1 MLDNL
6 KIFINAADQQS
17 LTNAAHALG
26 MTVATVS
33 RRVNEL
39 EKELGSE
46 LFHRSS
52 RGLTLT
58 AAGLLYYRECA
69 EFINALDRRLDNLD
83 QAINSPSG
91 ELKVM
96 APTNLGSGPLD
107 AFWQG
112 FISSHPD
119 IALKIRLGDPTE
131 NVISSRPDIALR
143 SGPQTNSSLIQK
155 FVGAIPLILV
165 AAKTATGKLPSTMDA
180 LDAYPSIAAEMFS
193 DWVLQRDGQ
202 TIEIPREH
210 RHISNDMQ
218 ITLNLVKAGAGVALL
233 PMSMVHDS
241 LNDGEL
247 VHILPQW
254 QGPQRD
260 IYLVWPYQRTLS
272 VRARLFRDEL
282 INFLHKQP
290 WFYAAG
296 ESQ

>member
-17 LTNAAHALG
+17 LTNAAQALG

-39 EKELGSE
+39 EKALGSE

-58 AAGLLYYRECA
+58 PAGLLYYRECA
-69 EFINALDRRLDNLD
+69 EFITALDRRLDHLD

-107 AFWQG
+107 VFWQG
-112 FISSHPD
+112 FVANHPD
-119 IALKIRLGDPTE
+119 IALKIKLGDPAE
-131 NVISSRPDIALR
+131 DVISNQSDIALR
-143 SGPQTNSSLIQK
+143 SGPQMNSSLIQK
-155 FVGAIPLILV
+155 LIGTIPLVLV
-165 AAKTATGKLPSTMDA
+165 AAEKVTGKLPSTIDT
-180 LDAYPSIAAEMFS
+180 LDVFPSIAAEMFS
-193 DWVLQRDGQ
+193 DWVLQCGGQ
-202 TIEIPREH
+202 SIEIPREH

-218 ITLNLVKAGAGVALL
+218 ITLNLVKAGAGIALL
-233 PMSMVHDS
+233 PMSMVHES

-247 VHILPQW
+247 IQVLPQW
-254 QGPQRD
+254 QGPHRD

-282 INFLHKQP
+282 IDFLHKQP
-290 WFYAAG
+290 WFYVAG